1 MKYEINLGAWNRIFA
16 VPAAVVDDHLK
27 LAGSAQLKVL
37 LWVLRHAGT
46 QNEPETIGKALG
58 LSRADVCDAMQYWIA
73 AGLVLNH
80 DGALTPPAAV
90 QQEQAAVSPAPAV
103 PAEMPVPVPAT
114 VPVHEDKT
122 VPAEAVPAAPEEPAE
137 QKPRRTVR
145 PRQLSTLEVTERING
160 TDEIRY
166 MIDAAEAIFA
176 RPLTTPEMGALVNLY
191 DWDGLPGDVII
202 MIIQYAL
209 GNGKCNMSYIEKMA
223 VSWAAEGINT
233 HEKAEAKVR
242 WLDARNEAWNR
253 ICRLFG
259 IEKRPPSAA
268 ESEAVTRW
276 TAEWKFTDEM
286 IREAYNRCVDSTGKV
301 KFNYINKIL
310 ERWYKQNLRTL
321 QDVRAENDRKPEKST
336 TENRPAGK
344 QTASAKD
351 QSYDLDEFEKMT
363 LYGDLIPQ

>member
-46 QNEPETIGKALG
+46 MNEAETIGKALG
-58 LSRADVCDAMQYWIA
+58 LSRADVCDAMQYWTE
-73 AGLVLNH
+73 AGLLVAD
-80 DGALTPPAAV
+80 DGTLTPPAA
-90 QQEQAAVSPAPAV
+90 EPAPPPKAADVPAPSPAAEVEKPVQPA
-103 PAEMPVPVPAT
+103 PPAT
-114 VPVHEDKT
+114 P
-122 VPAEAVPAAPEEPAE
+122 PSEEPADP
-137 QKPRRTVR
+137 KPRRTLR

-166 MIDAAEAIFA
+166 MIDAAESIFA
-176 RPLTTPEMGALVNLY
+176 RPLTTPEMGALVNLH
-191 DWDGLPGDVII
+191 DWDGLPSDVII

-209 GNGKCNMSYIEKMA
+209 SNGKCNMSYIEKMA

-242 WLDARNEAWNR
+242 WLDERNAAWNR
-253 ICRLFG
+253 ISRLFG

-276 TAEWKFTDEM
+276 ITEWKFTDDM
-286 IREAYNRCVDSTGKV
+286 LREAYNRCVDSTGKV

-310 ERWYKQNLRTL
+310 ERWFKQNLRTL
-321 QDVRAENDRKPEKST
+321 QDVRAENERKPEKT
-336 TENRPAGK
+336 TSDARPAGK
-344 QTASAKD
+344 PQAPAKD
-351 QSYDLDEFEKMT
+351 QSYDLDDFEKMT
-363 LYGDLIPQ
+363 LYEDLIPQ

>member
-1 MKYEINLGAWNRIFA
+1 MKYEINLGAWNSIFA
-16 VPAAVVDDHLK
+16 VPAAVVDNHLK

-80 DGALTPPAAV
+80 EGFLTPPAAA
-90 QQEQAAVSPAPAV
+90 EQPTAAVSPV
-103 PAEMPVPVPAT
+103 PAAAAEVPVPAAAASAHEEK
-114 VPVHEDKT
+114 PVEEPSS
-122 VPAEAVPAAPEEPAE
+122 PAVPEEPAE
-137 QKPRRTVR
+137 QKPRRTAR
-145 PRQLSTLEVTERING
+145 PRQLSTLEVTERINA

-166 MIDAAEAIFA
+166 MIDAAEAIFT

-209 GNGKCNMSYIEKMA
+209 SNGKCNMSYIEKMA

-253 ICRLFG
+253 VCRLFG

-268 ESEAVTRW
+268 ESESVTRW
-276 TAEWKFTDEM
+276 MTDWKFTDDM

-321 QDVRAENDRKPEKST
+321 QDVRAENERKPEKAAA
-336 TENRPAGK
+336 ENRTAGK
-344 QTASAKD
+344 QTAPAKD

-363 LYGDLIPQ
+363 LYEDLIPQ

>member
-1 MKYEINLGAWNRIFA
+1 MKYEMNLGAWNRIFA

-46 QNEPETIGKALG
+46 MNEAETIGKALG
-58 LSRADVCDAMQYWIA
+58 LSRADVCDAMQYWIE
-73 AGLVLNH
+73 AGLVIAD
-80 DGALTPPAAV
+80 DGTLSPPAA
-90 QQEQAAVSPAPAV
+90 A
-103 PAEMPVPVPAT
+103 PVPASVST
-114 VPVHEDKT
+114 PPVTEAPVPSSADAPEKVQT
-122 VPAEAVPAAPEEPAE
+122 APPPAPPAEEAAEPK
-137 QKPRRTVR
+137 QPRRTMR

-166 MIDAAEAIFA
+166 MIDAAESIFA
-176 RPLTTPEMGALVNLY
+176 RPLTTPEMGALVNLH

-209 GNGKCNMSYIEKMA
+209 SNGKCNMSYIEKMA

-242 WLDARNEAWNR
+242 WLDERNASWNR
-253 ICRLFG
+253 ISRLFG

-276 TAEWKFTDEM
+276 MTEWKFTDDM
-286 IREAYNRCVDSTGKV
+286 LREAYNRCVDSTGKV

-310 ERWYKQNLRTL
+310 ERWYKQNLRTI
-321 QDVRAENDRKPEKST
+321 QDVRAETERKPEKAT
-336 TENRPAGK
+336 TDARPTGK
-344 QTASAKD
+344 AQTPVKN
-351 QSYDLDEFEKMT
+351 QSYDLDDFEKMT
-363 LYGDLIPQ
+363 LYEDLIPQ